1 VDIQLNGQQ
10 FAQTGGV
17 CCPGV
22 SDEEDELEESFDVH
36 GRVYRTLGRQSQP
49 INVIIN
55 VSNGKKKSKQGWA
68 HQGAREARRE
78 GDAEKEVEGGGGALR
93 QGSRFCFF
101 FRKKKNP
108 DWLDE

>member
-36 GRVYRTLGRQSQP
+36 GWVYRTLGRQSQP

-55 VSNGKKKSKQGWA
+55 VSNSNSQKASKDGRA
-68 HQGAREARRE
+68 KGRARHGVREARRR
-78 GDAEKEVEGGGGALR
+78 KWKGG
-93 QGSRFCFF
+93 QGLAAGKSFLLLFS
-101 FRKKKNP
+101 
-108 DWLDE
+108 